1 MFYEFHH
8 SANADYFS
16 IETGVDLAF
25 PVHMH
30 ACFEL
35 ITLQS
40 GSMKVF
46 VGGREYILTPGRG
59 VLIFPNQIHSLS
71 TMRHSKH
78 RLCIFSPKLVSGF
91 TALRSGT
98 MPTDALFDIPPAV
111 SELLFSLTPESNPNI
126 IKGALYTV
134 CGLLDERTA
143 YVKADAGDE
152 KNLLQ
157 EIFTYIDA
165 HLAEDCSLEALSAA
179 LSYSYT
185 YLSKY
190 FKQSVGESYN
200 SYVNQYRV
208 REVCSRLCNTSDSI
222 LKISE
227 ECGFRSLRSM
237 NRNFKEQ
244 TGITPAEYRS
254 KNKIGR
260 LA

>member
-8 SANADYFS
+8 SASADYFS
-16 IETGVDLAF
+16 IETGEDLTF
-25 PVHMH
+25 PAHIH
-30 ACFEL
+30 SSFEL
-35 ITLQS
+35 VTLQS

-59 VLIFPNQIHSLS
+59 VLIFPNQIHSFA

-78 RLCIFSPKLVSGF
+78 RLCIFSPSLVSAFSASRDGMVP
-91 TALRSGT
+91 TEALV
-98 MPTDALFDIPPAV
+98 DLPAAV
-111 SELLFSLTPESNPNI
+111 IEQLFSLSPESNTNR

-152 KNLLQ
+152 KNLLY
-157 EIFTYIDA
+157 EIFSYIDT
-165 HLAEDCSLEALSAA
+165 HLAEDCSLESLSAA

-190 FKQSVGESYN
+190 FKQSVGQSYN
-200 SYVNQYRV
+200 SYVNQHRV

-244 TGITPAEYRS
+244 TGVTPAEYR
-254 KNKIGR
+254 KTVRGG
-260 LA
+260 